1 MESNDYEENGII
13 DCLPFYAFTIGGT
26 EESGRHCERAGLGE
40 GLSVWRLLVGGC

>member
-13 DCLPFYAFTIGGT
+13 GSLPFYAFTIGGT